1 MGFFKKL
8 KDRVTSP
15 KATVFLKLKKNSFA
29 LGEKLEGTLTVT
41 SEEEFDATEIRSEI
55 RCEEKRKTT
64 MRVPETITHS
74 DGRHETRWVTQESWE
89 TKKTFSE
96 NPQCS
101 GPLHL
106 SAGQKGEFPF
116 STNIPGGEDF
126 VSYSDMDRIVTWT
139 VKGVIGVKGRPDVT
153 SATTTISVVEA
164 PEIIMIPCEYCR
176 TLFPETEIACP
187 NCGAKRKA

>member
-1 MGFFKKL
+1 MSFFKKL
-8 KDRVTSP
+8 KERVTSP
-15 KATVFLKLKKNSFA
+15 KATVFVKLNKNSYS
-29 LGEKLEGTLTVT
+29 LGEKLEGTLIA
-41 SEEEFDATEIRSEI
+41 SFEEEIDATEIRVEL
-55 RCEEKRKTT
+55 RCEEKRKTIT
-64 MRVPETITHS
+64 SVPRTTTSGGKTETQ
-74 DGRHETRWVTQESWE
+74 WVQQEMWE

-101 GPLHL
+101 GPTHL

-116 STNIPGGEDF
+116 STTIPAGGE
-126 VSYSDMDRIVTWT
+126 VSYSSADRIVTWT
-139 VKGVIGVKGRPDVT
+139 IKGVIGVKGRPDVT

-176 TLFPETEIACP
+176 TLFPETEITCP